1 MMSHPQKFSREN
13 VNFDEVINDQD
24 TVSQPIM
31 MIELKSRLHLK
42 ATTKCNY
49 NMVKLMGNPFQISQ
63 KVSVTLK
70 NS

>member
-1 MMSHPQKFSREN
+1 MMSLLQKFSREN

-42 ATTKCNY
+42 ATTKCNH
-49 NMVKLMGNPFQISQ
+49 NMVKLM
-63 KVSVTLK
+63 
-70 NS
+70 